1 MSDFASLGLSQPLV
15 DAIGK
20 LGFVTPTAI
29 QEQAIPVLL
38 NDESD
43 LIGLAQTGT
52 GKTAAFGLPLID
64 LVDSKEKTTQA
75 LVLAPTR
82 ELCLQIAKELDQ
94 FGKFDRSLNIL
105 AVYGGTDIYQQMKA
119 IKRGV
124 QIVVATPGRL
134 RDLIKRKAIN
144 INEIEY
150 VVLDEADEM
159 LNMGFKEEID
169 EILDNTPE
177 DKLTWLFSATMPK
190 EVRRISKNYM
200 SDPVEIKVG
209 TTNSSNQ
216 DIDHQYVTVYPS
228 DRYEVLRRFL
238 DYNSDCFGLVFT
250 RTRRDA
256 RDVAENLTRD
266 GYKAD
271 ALHGDLTQAQR
282 DRVMSRFRDK
292 RLQILVATDVAARGI
307 DVNEITH
314 VFHYNIPED
323 LSFYTHRSGRTGR
336 AGHKGI
342 SLVLA
347 HPRDVSILRRLERTL
362 KVEFSQELIPTG
374 DAICQQRL
382 VEQVKSIKEAEVN
395 EQVAALLPQL
405 IEELGDE
412 LTKEELLAKVATIS
426 LARFLKN
433 YSNAKDLNKQE
444 SRGRRDRVNNGRSG
458 GRRDGGR
465 RDGGRRDGG
474 RREGGRREGGRDEG
488 GRGEKR
494 QRLFINIGSMDVG
507 GKGPF
512 INMICKEA
520 NISGQAIGRID
531 MQEKFTFFEV
541 EENSAE
547 QVITEL
553 KDAEFEGRT
562 IRINAG
568 DRFERKGG
576 GGGGN
581 RRRSYR
587 N

>member
-15 DAIGK
+15 DAIGN

-38 NDESD
+38 TDETD

-64 LVDSKEKTTQA
+64 MVDPKEKLTQA

-82 ELCLQIAKELDQ
+82 ELCLQIAKELEQ
-94 FGKFDRSLNIL
+94 FGKHIRSLNIL
-105 AVYGGTDIYQQMKA
+105 AVYGGTDIYQQIRS

-144 INEIEY
+144 IEEIEY

-177 DKLTWLFSATMPK
+177 DKSTWLFSATMPK

-200 SDPVEIKVG
+200 TDPTEIKVG
-209 TTNSSNQ
+209 HANSSNE

-238 DYNSDCFGLVFT
+238 DFNAKAFGLVFT

-256 RDVAENLTRD
+256 REVADMLGRD
-266 GYKAD
+266 GYSAD

-282 DRVMSRFRDK
+282 DRVMAQFRDR

-307 DVNEITH
+307 DVNDITH

-336 AGHKGI
+336 AGNKGI

-347 HPRDVSILRRLERTL
+347 HPRDVNILRRLERIL
-362 KVEFSQELIPTG
+362 KVEFSQVRIPSG
-374 DAICQQRL
+374 EEICEQRL
-382 VEQVKSIKEAEVN
+382 LSQVDTIKEAEVN
-395 EQVAALLPQL
+395 EQVNALLPKLLEQL
-405 IEELGDE
+405 GEDI
-412 LTKEELLAKVATIS
+412 TVEELLAKVTSIS
-426 LARFLKN
+426 FARFLKTYN
-433 YSNAKDLNKQE
+433 KARDLNQ
-444 SRGRRDRVNNGRSG
+444 RDRNRGGGRDHRGGGGRDRRGGGRDQRGG
-458 GRRDGGR
+458 GRRNR
-465 RDGGRRDGG
+465 
-474 RREGGRREGGRDEG
+474 
-488 GRGEKR
+488 R

-520 NISGQAIGRID
+520 KVPGQAIGRID

-541 EENSAE
+541 EENAAE
-547 QVITEL
+547 QVIKEL

-562 IRINAG
+562 IRVNAG
-568 DRFERKGG
+568 DRFERRGG
-576 GGGGN
+576 GGGGGGGH
-581 RRRSYR
+581 RRRRHHR

>member
-1 MSDFASLGLSQPLV
+1 MSDFASLGLTQPLV

-29 QEQAIPVLL
+29 QEQAIPILL
-38 NDESD
+38 EDESD
-43 LIGLAQTGT
+43 MIGLAQTGT

-64 LVDSKEKTTQA
+64 LVDEKEKYTQA

-94 FGKFDRSLNIL
+94 FGKHVRALNIL
-105 AVYGGTDIYQQMKA
+105 AVYGGTDIYQQ
-119 IKRGV
+119 IKTLRRGV

-144 INEIEY
+144 IAEIEY

-169 EILDNTPE
+169 EILENTPD
-177 DKLTWLFSATMPK
+177 DKLTWLFSATMPR
-190 EVRRISKNYM
+190 EVRRISSNYM
-200 SDPVEIKVG
+200 SNPVEIKVG
-209 TTNSSNQ
+209 HANSSNQ

-238 DYNSDCFGLVFT
+238 DFNEDCFGLVFT

-256 RDVAENLTRD
+256 REVADMLGRD
-266 GYKAD
+266 GYRAD

-282 DRVMSRFRDK
+282 DRVMARFRDR

-307 DVNEITH
+307 DVNDITH

-323 LSFYTHRSGRTGR
+323 ISFYTHRSGRTGR
-336 AGHKGI
+336 AGNKGI

-347 HPRDVSILRRLERTL
+347 HPRDVGILKRLERTI
-362 KVEFSQELIPTG
+362 KVQFSSVKIPTG
-374 DAICQQRL
+374 PQICEQRL
-382 VEQVKSIKEAEVN
+382 LKHVDSIKEAEVN
-395 EQVAALLPQL
+395 EQVAELLPKL
-405 IEELGDE
+405 IEQLGDE

-426 LARFLKN
+426 FARFLKN
-433 YSNAKDLNKQE
+433 YSKARDLNMRE
-444 SRGRRDRVNNGRSG
+444 PRERRGRNNGRDGGGHRGHRGG
-458 GRRDGGR
+458 GR
-465 RDGGRRDGG
+465 
-474 RREGGRREGGRDEG
+474 GGRDG
-488 GRGEKR
+488 YAAGHGRRARR

-520 NISGQAIGRID
+520 RISGEAIGRID

-541 EENSAE
+541 EENAAE
-547 QVITEL
+547 QVISEL
-553 KDAEFEGRT
+553 KDADFEGRT
-562 IRINAG
+562 LRVNAG

-576 GGGGN
+576 GGN
-581 RRRSYR
+581 RRRRHHR

>member
-15 DAIGK
+15 DAIGN

-38 NDESD
+38 EDESD

-64 LVDSKEKTTQA
+64 MVDAQEKVTQA

-82 ELCLQIAKELDQ
+82 ELCLQIAKELEQ
-94 FGKFDRSLNIL
+94 FGKHIRSLKVL

-144 INEIEY
+144 IEEIEY

-169 EILDNTPE
+169 EILDNTPD
-177 DKLTWLFSATMPK
+177 DKLTWLFSATMPR
-190 EVRRISKNYM
+190 EVRRISRNYM
-200 SDPVEIKVG
+200 TDPTEIKVG
-209 TTNSSNQ
+209 HANSSNQ

-238 DYNSDCFGLVFT
+238 DFNANAFGLVFT

-256 RDVAENLTRD
+256 REVADMLGRD
-266 GYKAD
+266 GYNAD

-282 DRVMSRFRDK
+282 DRVMKQFRDR

-307 DVNEITH
+307 DVNDITH

-336 AGHKGI
+336 AGNKGI

-347 HPRDVSILRRLERTL
+347 HPRDVSILRRLERIL
-362 KVEFSQELIPTG
+362 KVEFSQIRIPTG
-374 DAICQQRL
+374 EEICEQRL
-382 VEQVKSIKEAEVN
+382 LNQIDKIKEEDIN
-395 EQVAALLPQL
+395 EQVAALMPKLL
-405 IEELGDE
+405 ERLGEDM
-412 LTKEELLAKVATIS
+412 TMEELLAKVTSIS
-426 LARFLKN
+426 FARFLKT
-433 YSNAKDLNKQE
+433 YRKAKDLNQRE
-444 SRGRRDRVNNGRSG
+444 RRGSGRDRDRGGRDRRGGGRDRGRG
-458 GRRDGGR
+458 GRRNR
-465 RDGGRRDGG
+465 
-474 RREGGRREGGRDEG
+474 
-488 GRGEKR
+488 R
-494 QRLFINIGSMDVG
+494 QRLFINIGAMDVG

-512 INMICKEA
+512 INMICREA
-520 NISGQAIGRID
+520 KVSGQAIGRID
-531 MQEKFTFFEV
+531 MQDKFTFFEI
-541 EENSAE
+541 EEDAAE
-547 QVITEL
+547 QVISEL
-553 KDAEFEGRT
+553 SDAEFEGRT
-562 IRINAG
+562 IRVNAG

-576 GGGGN
+576 GRGHRG
-581 RRRSYR
+581 RRGSSR

>member
-1 MSDFASLGLSQPLV
+1 L
-15 DAIGK
+15 
-20 LGFVTPTAI
+20 
-29 QEQAIPVLL
+29 
-38 NDESD
+38 
-43 LIGLAQTGT
+43 
-52 GKTAAFGLPLID
+52 
-64 LVDSKEKTTQA
+64 
-75 LVLAPTR
+75 
-82 ELCLQIAKELDQ
+82 
-94 FGKFDRSLNIL
+94 
-105 AVYGGTDIYQQMKA
+105 
-119 IKRGV
+119 
-124 QIVVATPGRL
+124 
-134 RDLIKRKAIN
+134 
-144 INEIEY
+144 
-150 VVLDEADEM
+150 
-159 LNMGFKEEID
+159 
-169 EILDNTPE
+169 
-177 DKLTWLFSATMPK
+177 
-190 EVRRISKNYM
+190 
-200 SDPVEIKVG
+200 
-209 TTNSSNQ
+209 SNQ
-216 DIDHQYVTVYPS
+216 DIDHQYVAVYPS

-238 DYNSDCFGLVFT
+238 DFNSSCFGLVFT

-256 RDVAENLTRD
+256 REVAEKLGRD
-266 GYKAD
+266 GYKSD

-282 DRVMSRFRDK
+282 DRVMARFRDR

-336 AGHKGI
+336 AGNKGI

-362 KVEFSQELIPTG
+362 KVEFSQVQIPTG

-405 IEELGDE
+405 VEELGEE
-412 LTKEELLAKVATIS
+412 LTKEELLAKIATIS

-433 YSNAKDLNKQE
+433 YRNAKDLNQRE
-444 SRGRRDRVNNGRSG
+444 SRGGRRDRISHGGGQR
-458 GRRDGGR
+458 GRRDGGGR
-465 RDGGRRDGG
+465 NQRGRRDGG
-474 RREGGRREGGRDEG
+474 AGGGRRER
-488 GRGEKR
+488 R

-547 QVITEL
+547 QVISEL
-553 KDAEFEGRT
+553 KDAEFEGRS

>member
-15 DAIGK
+15 DAIGN

-29 QEQAIPVLL
+29 QQQAIPVLL
-38 NDESD
+38 DDESD

-64 LVDSKEKTTQA
+64 MVDSGEKLTQA

-82 ELCLQIAKELDQ
+82 ELCLQIAKELES
-94 FGKFDRSLNIL
+94 FGKHIRALNIL
-105 AVYGGTDIYQQMKA
+105 AVYGGTDIYQQIRS

-144 INEIEY
+144 IEEIEY

-169 EILDNTPE
+169 EILDNTPD
-177 DKLTWLFSATMPK
+177 DKLTWLFSATMPR
-190 EVRRISKNYM
+190 EVRRISSNYM
-200 SDPVEIKVG
+200 TDPVEIKVG
-209 TTNSSNQ
+209 HANSSNQ

-238 DYNSDCFGLVFT
+238 DFNSKVFGLVFT

-256 RDVAENLTRD
+256 REVADKLGRD
-266 GYKAD
+266 GYNAD
-271 ALHGDLTQAQR
+271 ALHGDLTQSQR
-282 DRVMSRFRDK
+282 DRVMKQFRDR

-307 DVNEITH
+307 DVNDITH

-336 AGHKGI
+336 AGNKGI

-347 HPRDVSILRRLERTL
+347 HPRDVAILRRLERTL
-362 KVEFSQELIPTG
+362 KVEFSQVRIPTG
-374 DAICQQRL
+374 EEICEQRL
-382 VEQVKSIKEAEVN
+382 LEQVDKIKDTDVN
-395 EQVAALLPQL
+395 EQVEALLPKL
-405 IEELGDE
+405 LERLGEDV
-412 LTKEELLAKVATIS
+412 TMEELLAKMTSIS
-426 LARFLKN
+426 FGRFLKT
-433 YSNAKDLNKQE
+433 YRKARDLNQRDR
-444 SRGRRDRVNNGRSG
+444 SRGRGNERGQ
-458 GRRDGGR
+458 
-465 RDGGRRDGG
+465 
-474 RREGGRREGGRDEG
+474 RREGGRRERNNRGGGR
-488 GRGEKR
+488 RNRR

-520 NISGQAIGRID
+520 KVSGQAIGRID

-541 EENSAE
+541 EEDAAE
-547 QVITEL
+547 QVINEL

-562 IRINAG
+562 IRVNAG
-568 DRFERKGG
+568 DRFERRGG

-581 RRRSYR
+581 RRRR
-587 N
+587 NHRN

>member
-64 LVDSKEKTTQA
+64 LVDSKEKLTQA

-94 FGKFDRSLNIL
+94 FGKYDRALNIL

-134 RDLIKRKAIN
+134 RDLIKRKAIK

-169 EILDNTPE
+169 EILDNTPD

-200 SDPVEIKVG
+200 TDPVEIKVG

-216 DIDHQYVTVYPS
+216 DIDHQYVPVYPS

-238 DYNSDCFGLVFT
+238 DFNSNCFGLVFT

-256 RDVAENLTRD
+256 REVAENLSRD

-282 DRVMSRFRDK
+282 DRVMARFRDR

-336 AGHKGI
+336 AGNKGI
-342 SLVLA
+342 SLVLS
-347 HPRDVSILRRLERTL
+347 HPRDVGILRRLERIL
-362 KVEFSQELIPTG
+362 KVEFSQVRIPSG
-374 DAICQQRL
+374 DEICQQRL

-395 EQVAALLPQL
+395 EQVEALLPQL
-405 IEELGDE
+405 VEELGEE
-412 LTKEELLAKVATIS
+412 LTKEELLAKIATIS

-433 YSNAKDLNKQE
+433 YKNAKDLNQRE
-444 SRGRRDRVNNGRSG
+444 SRGGRRDRVSYGGGQGHR

-465 RDGGRRDGG
+465 NGGHRGRRDGG
-474 RREGGRREGGRDEG
+474 GAGDGRRER
-488 GRGEKR
+488 R

-547 QVITEL
+547 QVISEL

>member
-1 MSDFASLGLSQPLV
+1 MSDFASLGLTQPLV

-29 QEQAIPVLL
+29 QEQAIPILL
-38 NDESD
+38 EDEAD
-43 LIGLAQTGT
+43 MIGLAQTGT

-64 LVDSKEKTTQA
+64 LVDEKEKYTQA

-82 ELCLQIAKELDQ
+82 ELCLQIAKELEQ
-94 FGKFDRSLNIL
+94 FGRHIRALKIL
-105 AVYGGTDIYQQMKA
+105 AVYGGTDIYQQ
-119 IKRGV
+119 IKTLRKGV

-144 INEIEY
+144 IEEIEY

-169 EILDNTPE
+169 EILENTPD
-177 DKLTWLFSATMPK
+177 DKLTWLFSATMPR
-190 EVRRISKNYM
+190 EVRRISSNYM

-209 TTNSSNQ
+209 HANSSNQ

-238 DYNSDCFGLVFT
+238 DFNESCFGLVFT

-256 RDVAENLTRD
+256 REVADMLGRD
-266 GYKAD
+266 GYRAD

-282 DRVMSRFRDK
+282 DRVMARFRDR

-307 DVNEITH
+307 DVNDITH

-323 LSFYTHRSGRTGR
+323 ISFYTHRSGRTGR
-336 AGHKGI
+336 AGNKGI

-347 HPRDVSILRRLERTL
+347 HPRDVSILRRLERTI
-362 KVEFSQELIPTG
+362 KVKFSSVQIPTG
-374 DAICQQRL
+374 PEICEQRL
-382 VEQVKSIKEAEVN
+382 LKHVDSIKEAEIN
-395 EQVAALLPQL
+395 EQVAELLPKL
-405 IEELGDE
+405 IEQLGEE
-412 LTKEELLAKVATIS
+412 LTKEELIAKVATIS
-426 LARFLKN
+426 FARFLKT
-433 YSNAKDLNKQE
+433 YSKARDLNMRE
-444 SRGRRDRVNNGRSG
+444 S
-458 GRRDGGR
+458 RDGGGR
-465 RDGGRRDGG
+465 GRGRDGGGRGRGRDGG
-474 RREGGRREGGRDEG
+474 G
-488 GRGEKR
+488 GRGRDGYAAGNGRRARR

-520 NISGQAIGRID
+520 RISGESIGRID

-541 EENSAE
+541 EENAAE
-547 QVITEL
+547 QVISEL
-553 KDAEFEGRT
+553 KDADFEGRT
-562 IRINAG
+562 LRVNAG

-576 GGGGN
+576 GSGGGGN
-581 RRRSYR
+581 RRRRHHRR

>member
-1 MSDFASLGLSQPLV
+1 MSDFASLGLTQPLV

-38 NDESD
+38 EDEAD
-43 LIGLAQTGT
+43 MIGLAQTGT

-64 LVDSKEKTTQA
+64 LVDAKEKYTQA

-82 ELCLQIAKELDQ
+82 ELCLQIAKELVQ
-94 FGKFDRSLNIL
+94 FGKHVRSLNIL
-105 AVYGGTDIYQQMKA
+105 AVYGGTDIYQQIKA
-119 IKRGV
+119 IRRGV

-144 INEIEY
+144 IAEIEY

-169 EILDNTPE
+169 EILENTPD
-177 DKLTWLFSATMPK
+177 DKLTWLFSATMPR
-190 EVRRISKNYM
+190 EVRRISSNYM

-209 TTNSSNQ
+209 HANSSNQ
-216 DIDHQYVTVYPS
+216 DIDHQYVSVYPS

-238 DYNSDCFGLVFT
+238 DFNEDCFGLVFT

-256 RDVAENLTRD
+256 REVADMLGRD
-266 GYKAD
+266 GYRAD

-282 DRVMSRFRDK
+282 DRVMARFRDK

-307 DVNEITH
+307 DVNDITH

-336 AGHKGI
+336 AGNKGI

-347 HPRDVSILRRLERTL
+347 HPRDVGILRRLERTL
-362 KVEFSQELIPTG
+362 KVKFSSVKVPTG
-374 DAICQQRL
+374 SEICEQRL
-382 VEQVKSIKEAEVN
+382 LKQVDRIKEAEVN
-395 EQVAALLPQL
+395 EQVAELLPKLMEQ
-405 IEELGDE
+405 LGDE
-412 LTKEELLAKVATIS
+412 LTKEELLAKLATIS
-426 LARFLKN
+426 FARFLKN
-433 YSNAKDLNKQE
+433 YSNARDLNMRAPRE
-444 SRGRRDRVNNGRSG
+444 RRGRNDGGGREHR

-465 RDGGRRDGG
+465 GG
-474 RREGGRREGGRDEG
+474 RRER
-488 GRGEKR
+488 R

-520 NISGQAIGRID
+520 RISGEAIGRID

-541 EENSAE
+541 AENAAE
-547 QVITEL
+547 QVISEL
-553 KDAEFEGRT
+553 KDADFEGRT
-562 IRINAG
+562 LRVNAG

-576 GGGGN
+576 GN
-581 RRRSYR
+581 RRRHHR
-587 N
+587 R

>member
-1 MSDFASLGLSQPLV
+1 MSDFASLGLSQQLV

-38 NDESD
+38 KDESD

-64 LVDSKEKTTQA
+64 LVDSKEKLTQA

-94 FGKFDRSLNIL
+94 FGKFDRALNIL

-134 RDLIKRKAIN
+134 RDLIKRKAIK
-144 INEIEY
+144 IDEIEY

-169 EILDNTPE
+169 EILDNTPD
-177 DKLTWLFSATMPK
+177 DKLTWLFSATMPR
-190 EVRRISKNYM
+190 EVRRISSNYM
-200 SDPVEIKVG
+200 TDPVEVKVG
-209 TTNSSNQ
+209 TTNSSNL

-238 DYNSDCFGLVFT
+238 DFNSKCFGLVFT

-256 RDVAENLTRD
+256 RDVAENLSRD

-282 DRVMSRFRDK
+282 DRVMSRFRDR

-336 AGHKGI
+336 AGNKGI

-362 KVEFSQELIPTG
+362 KVEFSQVLIPTG
-374 DAICQQRL
+374 EAICEQRL
-382 VEQVKSIKEAEVN
+382 VEQVKSIKGAEVS
-395 EQVAALLPQL
+395 EQVTAMLPKL
-405 IEELGDE
+405 MEELGDE
-412 LTKEELLAKVATIS
+412 LTKEELLAKITTIS
-426 LARFLKN
+426 LERFLKN
-433 YSNAKDLNKQE
+433 YAKAKDLNQRE
-444 SRGRRDRVNNGRSG
+444 SRGGRRDRVSYDRG
-458 GRRDGGR
+458 GRNGGRNGGGRQRGRNNDGGS
-465 RDGGRRDGG
+465 GGG
-474 RREGGRREGGRDEG
+474 RRER
-488 GRGEKR
+488 R

-520 NISGQAIGRID
+520 QISGQAIGRID
-531 MQEKFTFFEV
+531 MQDKFTFFEV

-547 QVITEL
+547 QVINEL

-576 GGGGN
+576 GGGN

>member
-1 MSDFASLGLSQPLV
+1 MSDFASLGLTQPLV

-20 LGFVTPTAI
+20 LGFITPTAI
-29 QEQAIPVLL
+29 QEQAIPILL
-38 NDESD
+38 EDESD
-43 LIGLAQTGT
+43 MIGLAQTGT

-64 LVDSKEKTTQA
+64 LVDSAEKTTQA

-82 ELCLQIAKELDQ
+82 ELCLQIAKELDH
-94 FGKFDRSLNIL
+94 FGKHIRALNIL

-169 EILDNTPE
+169 EILDNTPD

-200 SDPVEIKVG
+200 TDPVEIKVG

-238 DYNSDCFGLVFT
+238 DFNSSCFGLVFT

-256 RDVAENLTRD
+256 REVAENLSRD

-282 DRVMSRFRDK
+282 DRVMSRFRDR

-336 AGHKGI
+336 AGNKGI

-362 KVEFSQELIPTG
+362 KVEFSQVLIPTG

-395 EQVAALLPQL
+395 EQVQALLPQL
-405 IEELGDE
+405 VEELGEE
-412 LTKEELLAKVATIS
+412 LTKEELLAKIATIS

-433 YSNAKDLNKQE
+433 YSDAKDLNQRE
-444 SRGRRDRVNNGRSG
+444 SRGRRDRVSHGGGHR

-465 RDGGRRDGG
+465 NSGRNNGRRDDAGSGGG
-474 RREGGRREGGRDEG
+474 RRER
-488 GRGEKR
+488 R

-547 QVITEL
+547 QVISEL
-553 KDAEFEGRT
+553 KDAEFEGRS